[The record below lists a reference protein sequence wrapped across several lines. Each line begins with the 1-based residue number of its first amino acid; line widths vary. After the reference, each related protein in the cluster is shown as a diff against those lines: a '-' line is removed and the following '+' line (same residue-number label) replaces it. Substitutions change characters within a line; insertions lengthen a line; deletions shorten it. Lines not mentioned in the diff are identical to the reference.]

1 MHEQP
6 TVTAVETRVIFALE
20 IVIFLIGTG
29 LIVAG
34 IILAGSTASMV
45 GRVPG
50 YGLGLT
56 LVTLGFTTVVGGG
69 AMHFH
74 RRRME
79 DRDKEVAVIRTDIAV
94 IRKEN
99 ATEIAT
105 IRESIKSLG
114 AQVQALTRIEE
125 KKFDQLAGRRNSN
138 GG

>member
-1 MHEQP
+1 MQEQP

-20 IVIFLIGTG
+20 IIIFLFGG
-29 LIVAG
+29 LIITAG
-34 IILAGSTASMV
+34 MVMAGSTATQV

-56 LVTLGFTTVVGGG
+56 LVTAGVTTIVGGG

-74 RRRME
+74 RRRIE
-79 DRDKEVAVIRTDIAV
+79 DRDVEVAVIR
-94 IRKEN
+94 K
-99 ATEIAT
+99 EIAT
-105 IRESIKSLG
+105 ICESIKSLG

-138 GG
+138 GS